1 MDISKRQ
8 QKNHVIWIT
17 GLSGAGK
24 TTLANK
30 VYEQLRIHSDA
41 VVLLD
46 GDILRAIF
54 GLESSEGSYH
64 DKQTR
69 MSLALKYSYLCKLLS
84 DQGITVVIATVSLF
98 KEVHEWNRRH
108 LQNYLEI
115 YLKVPI
121 TELQRRDPKG
131 LYAKFARGETR
142 QVAGLDLEIDE
153 PEFPDLLLEY
163 QIDCTVD
170 KFCQSVMDCLELH
183 SGKGK

>member
-1 MDISKRQ
+1 MTISERR

-24 TTLANK
+24 TTLANR
-30 VYEQLRIHSDA
+30 VYEQLRRHSDA

-46 GDILRAIF
+46 GDILRAMF
-54 GLESSEGSYH
+54 GLDSVEGSYH

-98 KEVHEWNRRH
+98 KEIHEWNRLH
-108 LQNYLEI
+108 LHNYLEV

-121 TELQRRDPKG
+121 TELKRRDPKG

-153 PEFPDLLLEY
+153 PESPDLLLEY
-163 QIDCTVD
+163 QSGCTVD
-170 KFCQSVMDCLELH
+170 NFCQKVMDYLESH
-183 SGKGK
+183 SDKGN